1 MLALPRGGVPVG
13 YEIATRLGVPLDVL
27 IVRKVGVPYHPE
39 LAMGAIAS
47 GGVQVVDEFLIDRLG
62 ISMEEF
68 ERVAAAEREE
78 LARRERVFR
87 GVRRP
92 LDIRGKTV
100 LLVDDGLATG
110 STMFAAIA
118 ALRMLEPA
126 KIVVVAP
133 VAAPQTCETLHEKA
147 DEVLCLHTPQHLYA
161 VGVWY
166 NNFDQ
171 TTDDEVREL
180 LATAERMLHSHYP
193 SSELRL
199 R

>member
-1 MLALPRGGVPVG
+1 M
-13 YEIATRLGVPLDVL
+13 
-27 IVRKVGVPYHPE
+27 
-39 LAMGAIAS
+39 
-47 GGVQVVDEFLIDRLG
+47 
-62 ISMEEF
+62 
-68 ERVAAAEREE
+68 
-78 LARRERVFR
+78 FR
-87 GVRRP
+87 GDRRP
-92 LDIRGKTV
+92 LEVRGKTV

-118 ALRMLEPA
+118 ALRTREPA
-126 KIVVVAP
+126 KIVVAAP
-133 VAAPQTCETLHEKA
+133 VAAPQTCQTLNEMA